1 MVNTNSLETKAHLM
15 DIMMAQDFQD
25 LSGQVIKKVTELAQN
40 LERQLVQLLV
50 EYSPEEK
57 KRSNRWFA

>member
-57 KRSNRWFA
+57 KEK

>member
-25 LSGQVIKKVTELAQN
+25 LSGQMIKKVTELAQN

-57 KRSNRWFA
+57 KEK

>member
-1 MVNTNSLETKAHLM
+1 M
-15 DIMMAQDFQD
+15 DIMMAQDFQN
-25 LSGQVIKKVTELAQN
+25 LSGQVIKKVTEFAQN